1 MKSNLILPLLLLL
14 LLGGTAFF
22 YLSDNTSSTDSGD
35 WVMHVENADD
45 IHRIFIAERDG
56 STADVRR
63 GEKYWIY
70 NEKYHANPNVVAN
83 VLAAVTKIRMQSRPT
98 AAAIPNMIQTLA
110 TRSTKVE
117 LYDKNDK
124 ILKSYYVGGVT
135 PNELGTF
142 MILEGSDNPYIMEI
156 PYANVSL
163 KQRFFTGD
171 EKWRDKTVVE
181 YKPKDILSVSIEYP
195 KRKNKSFKLTSNKG
209 SWKVDPFY
217 PTTRRIEKTVNN
229 DLVNS
234 YLKGFTKVG
243 AETFESRPKFI
254 KRETNQREFC
264 IMKIVTRDGT
274 QDEIHFFPIQT
285 YKDEDKTQPEPVAR
299 YLTINSKKDHYLTQ
313 HLVFKEL
320 FWAYGFFFEG

>member
-1 MKSNLILPLLLLL
+1 MRSNLLLPLLLLL
-14 LLGGTAFF
+14 LLGGAAYYF
-22 YLSDNTSSTDSGD
+22 LSDKTATETGD
-35 WVMHVENADD
+35 WVMHVENPDD
-45 IHRIFIAERDG
+45 IYHIFIAERDG

-63 GEKYWIY
+63 GDKYWTY
-70 NEKYHANPNVVAN
+70 NDKYNANPNVVAN
-83 VLAAVTKIRMQSRPT
+83 VLAAVTKIRMQSRPA

-124 ILKSYYVGGVT
+124 LLKSYYVGGVT

-156 PYANVSL
+156 PYAHVSL

-171 EKWRDKTVVE
+171 EKWRDKTLVE
-181 YKPKDILSVSIEYP
+181 YNPKDILSVSVEYP

-217 PTTRRIEKTVNN
+217 PTTRKIEKEVNQ
-229 DLVNS
+229 DLVDS
-234 YLKGFTKVG
+234 YLMGFKKVG
-243 AETFESRPKFI
+243 AETFESRPRFI

-264 IMKIVTRDGT
+264 ILKIVTRDGT
-274 QDEIHFFPIQT
+274 QDEIHFFPILT

-299 YLTINSKKDHYLTQ
+299 YLTINSKNDHYLTQ
-313 HLVFKEL
+313 HLVFKDL
-320 FWAYGFFFEG
+320 FWAYEFFFEG